1 MNSKFYSLL
10 FSLVFI
16 ILTGS
21 SVQIFACSCLDRQ
34 TVCEAYGTSKAVF
47 IGEVV
52 EGSNPD
58 GISDVPPSER
68 TLNYFVLKVKR
79 NFAGA
84 EEGKTVA
91 IQTGYGDCAVTFRKG
106 KNYLVFASEN
116 GSSLYTTVCS
126 PTRRLAEGEEN
137 PPEIASLFSA
147 KGAQI
152 YGSADFW
159 AKLYASKDAN
169 QPLAKLD
176 LLIEQTDGAQ
186 NKFTLTTDDQG
197 KYKIADLPAGNYKIA
212 PSIPFGLKITSR
224 YTREFT
230 LNEKGC
236 AKKDLYFYN
245 DSLLKGRVIDGY
257 EKSVVKLPIDL
268 VPADL
273 MPPDFNFRPPLGES
287 LAGKS
292 FTSANGEFA
301 YKSVPPGRYFLVANF
316 NYLPDAKNPYP
327 TTFYKS
333 ADEKS
338 AATIIEIGRGQKIEN
353 LLIQLPPPLPT
364 NEIRGKVFW
373 QNGKPARNV
382 FVYIRDIKNNQF
394 ISNSRTDNEGNF
406 ILQGFTGRKYA
417 ISAHAGSSGGIM
429 VFEFKVPDI
438 EFTFGAETGSFKLI
452 LEKNP
457 EFK

>member
-1 MNSKFYSLL
+1 MNRKFYSLL

-16 ILTGS
+16 ILIGS

-47 IGEVV
+47 VGEVV

-176 LLIEQTDGAQ
+176 LLIEQTDGTQ
-186 NKFTLTTDDQG
+186 QKFALTTDDQG

-327 TTFYKS
+327 TVFYKS

-353 LLIQLPPPLPT
+353 LLIQLPPPLQT
-364 NEIRGKVFW
+364 REIRGKVFW

-438 EFTFGAETGSFKLI
+438 EFTFGVETGSFKLI